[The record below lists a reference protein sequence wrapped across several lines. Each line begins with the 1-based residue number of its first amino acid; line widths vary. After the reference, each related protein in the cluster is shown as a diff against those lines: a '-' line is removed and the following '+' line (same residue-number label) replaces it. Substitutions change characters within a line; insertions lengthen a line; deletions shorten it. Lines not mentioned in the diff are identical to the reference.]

1 MNGAWRD
8 ARWVTAPAWAL
19 ALVLALP
26 MAATPVVAAPADDGR
41 VVLGAV
47 PGQGVAA
54 ERGYARTALGQ
65 VHYQDVRPAAGA
77 AAGSPVYVLLHQVP
91 WSHLYF
97 TRVQSQLAARGI
109 RSVAIDTPGYGL
121 SSRLQ
126 APPSIADYAG
136 AIRETLDSLGLARV
150 VVAGHHT
157 GVTIGSEIARSAPE
171 RVGCLVMNGVP
182 LYTAAEAKA
191 RLEAP
196 HWDQTYRADGSHL
209 TDRWTFLSGRVAG
222 TPESLHWSLFSLFLS
237 GPDEWFGHHAVFRYD
252 MADTLRALRVPVVV
266 LGNAEDLLDYTDSR
280 VRELRPDFSFVRVPS
295 KSSNMAFDEPAEW
308 TRAVVDSVGPC
319 WKER

>member
-1 MNGAWRD
+1 MSRL
-8 ARWVTAPAWAL
+8 APRAGRVPRPAL
-19 ALVLALP
+19 ALALACVLPLGAP
-26 MAATPVVAAPADDGR
+26 TAASATPEDGR
-41 VVLGAV
+41 VVLAAV
-47 PGQGVAA
+47 PGEGVAA

-77 AAGSPVYVLLHQVP
+77 TAGTPVYVLLHQVP
-91 WSHLYF
+91 WSHVYF
-97 TRVQSQLAARGI
+97 TRVQSELAARGI
-109 RSVAIDTPGYGL
+109 RSIAVDTPGYGL
-121 SSRLQ
+121 SSRLKT
-126 APPSIADYAG
+126 PPSIADYAG
-136 AIRETLDSLGLARV
+136 ALRETLDSLGLERV
-150 VVAGHHT
+150 AVAGHHT
-157 GVTIGSEIARSAPE
+157 GVTIGSELARASPQ

-196 HWDQTYRADGSHL
+196 HWDQSYRADGSHL

-252 MADTLRALRVPVVV
+252 MAATLRALRVPVVV
-266 LGNAEDLLDYTDSR
+266 LGNAEDLLDYTDAR

-295 KSSNMAFDEPAEW
+295 RSSNMAFDQPVEW
-308 TRAVVDSVGPC
+308 TRAVVDSVAGC

>member
-1 MNGAWRD
+1 MSRAAGGPVR
-8 ARWVTAPAWAL
+8 AWAL
-19 ALVLALP
+19 LLASVCP
-26 MAATPVVAAPADDGR
+26 MAVAPLAAATPDDGR

-47 PGQGVAA
+47 PGQGVSA

-77 AAGSPVYVLLHQVP
+77 AADTPVYVLLHQVP
-91 WSHLYF
+91 WSHVYF
-97 TRVQSQLAARGI
+97 TRVQSELAARGI

-126 APPSIADYAG
+126 APPSIGDYAG
-136 AIRETLDSLGLARV
+136 AIRETLDSLALDRV
-150 VVAGHHT
+150 VIAGHHT
-157 GVTIGSEIARSAPE
+157 GVTIGSEIARVAPQ

-191 RLEAP
+191 RLAAP

-209 TDRWTFLSGRVAG
+209 ADRWTFLSGRVAG
-222 TPESLHWSLFSLFLS
+222 TPESLHWSVFSLFLS

-252 MADTLRALRVPVVV
+252 MAATLRALAVPVVV
-266 LGNAEDLLDYTDSR
+266 LGNSEDLLDFTDAR
-280 VRELRPDFSFVRVPS
+280 VRELRPDFSFVRVAS

-308 TRAVVDSVGPC
+308 TRAVVESVGRC
-319 WKER
+319 WKAR